1 MIAAMDARPD
11 IIVLACE
18 ALHQIFDKNQSPLV
32 EQAVK
37 AELVQYLLKLLE
49 TDLRAA
55 YKIENAAA
63 SKAQIVK
70 ALKAM
75 GRDFLH
81 GEKVCGLS
89 VSFKLLL
96 NLQSFENR
104 HSLHVVSTDL
114 PPYYTACCSKNWYV
128 IIRLDSASI
137 VGF

>member
-37 AELVQYLLKLLE
+37 AELVQYLLKLLD

-55 YKIENAAA
+55 YKIENAPS

-75 GRDFLH
+75 SRDFLH
-81 GEKVCGLS
+81 GEKVGGIF
-89 VSFKLLL
+89 VSYCLWFLL
-96 NLQSFENR
+96 
-104 HSLHVVSTDL
+104 H
-114 PPYYTACCSKNWYV
+114 
-128 IIRLDSASI
+128 
-137 VGF
+137 

>member
-81 GEKVCGLS
+81 GEKVWGLS

-96 NLQSFENR
+96 NVQSFESR
-104 HSLHVVSTDL
+104 PSPHL
-114 PPYYTACCSKNWYV
+114 PIYYTVYCSKN
-128 IIRLDSASI
+128 
-137 VGF
+137 

>member
-1 MIAAMDARPD
+1 MIRPMIAAMDARPD

-18 ALHQIFDKNQSPLV
+18 ALHQIFDKNQSALV

-81 GEKVCGLS
+81 GEKVCRVSLS
-89 VSFKLLL
+89 FPNPLFFKPRPSLS
-96 NLQSFENR
+96 NLFRCTS
-104 HSLHVVSTDL
+104 
-114 PPYYTACCSKNWYV
+114 
-128 IIRLDSASI
+128 
-137 VGF
+137 